1 VLNKEYLLREKW
13 ALTRREVFRSLRPL
27 RLFFFVKTR
36 IRELF
41 EDYVISGPFA
51 ESLVNGQT
59 SGEEVSVYT
68 TKLPKVDEKRFI
80 NESEAKNYPIHELFY
95 LFLGFIT
102 DRRLDVKMTVFEDD
116 LVGFAFENGLF
127 LKRKGFR
134 AVAPELL
141 VLSKMRML
149 PGRDEEKRLKDM
161 LDALMVFTFYEEFEI
176 RLFRELSKRF
186 RFDKDLVK
194 KELKRARESLSLL
207 GFSEAEATNILTSF
221 GSLLTQA

>member
-1 VLNKEYLLREKW
+1 VEKLNSVLIGGWATYLLINDIFKRERK
-13 ALTRREVFRSLRPL
+13 R
-27 RLFFFVKTR
+27 
-36 IRELF
+36 
-41 EDYVISGPFA
+41 DYVGSKDIDIAVLSSDLLKAFEIA
-51 ESLVNGQT
+51 ERLGFSPLSFRYCKIYVR
-59 SGEEVSVYT
+59 S
-68 TKLPKVDEKRFI
+68 EKRFI

-95 LFLGFIT
+95 LFLDFIT

-116 LVGFAFENGLF
+116 LIGFAFENGLF

-134 AVAPELL
+134 VVAPELL

-161 LDALMVFTFYEEFEI
+161 LDASMVFTFHEEFEI

-207 GFSEAEATNILTSF
+207 GFSEAEATNILASF